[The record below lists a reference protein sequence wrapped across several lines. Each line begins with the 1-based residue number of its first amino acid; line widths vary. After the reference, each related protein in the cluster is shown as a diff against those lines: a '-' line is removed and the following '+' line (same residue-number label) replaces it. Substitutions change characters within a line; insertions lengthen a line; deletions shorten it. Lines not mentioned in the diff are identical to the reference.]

1 MNKNF
6 RNYTSLSFA
15 FALAMTMASCSDN
28 TVDNPDNGGTKKDSV
43 VVSETDAAYV
53 GKAVGNFTADEW
65 YPGGELG
72 TTDNTSSNCYSDE
85 TPAVLADANMQQEFK
100 AGELLFERQYTWNT
114 GAFKG
119 LGPASVRTSCLDCH
133 PSYGHGKRVNQY
145 ETRYGNGNGY
155 LLVIYHPTSEGS
167 NDGSYISEVTGM
179 PQTQSQ
185 SPFLPPIDES
195 QINMSWQHIDKMETE
210 DIPSMQFADG
220 ETFDLIYPEISIPS
234 TAFNTD
240 PVPSNYAVRLE
251 STIGIIGTGMID
263 AIPSE
268 DIVAQYK
275 SEASYFKSTGLDVS
289 EYINPNMFDGTTM
302 EMTAGAYYTTF
313 GRDSKYATG
322 GVHADGSEFDPN
334 TTDGNKKLL
343 KRYTYALTRGSL
355 QDGPGANAIWNIT
368 NVSRQ
373 DRPCLYTTTPWAKA
387 MSENANVIASIK
399 KDPTSP
405 YYADGTDDGIKNAV
419 ATLLD
424 PSTNQFDND
433 IYNFKPEQSMDDFY
447 AFMVWHRGLAIPRAR
462 NLNDAQVQ
470 QGKKLFMEW
479 GCANC
484 HRAKWQTG
492 DDNYVTSKYI
502 ADKPLPRY
510 QNQTIYPYSDF
521 VQHKLYM
528 KNDIHG
534 SWCRTTP
541 LWGRGLSFLNTGAED
556 RLHDCRARNEV
567 EAIMWHC
574 YSKKSHAY
582 SSAIN
587 FYKASKA
594 DRDAVVKFLRSI

>member
-6 RNYTSLSFA
+6 KNYAYMS
-15 FALAMTMASCSDN
+15 FALALATTMASCSDDESK
-28 TVDNPDNGGTKKDSV
+28 VEIQ
-43 VVSETDAAYV
+43 ETDAAYV
-53 GKAVGNFTADEW
+53 GKEVGNFSADEW
-65 YPGGELG
+65 YPGGKLG
-72 TTDNTSSNCYSDE
+72 TTENTGSSSYSDQ
-85 TPAVLADANMQQEFK
+85 TPAVDNDPELFK
-100 AGELLFERQYTWNT
+100 QFFIGEQMFERQYSWNT

-119 LGPASVRTSCLDCH
+119 LGPASVRSSCFDCH
-133 PSYGHGKRVNQY
+133 PEYGHGKRKLQY

-155 LLVIYHPTSEGS
+155 LLVVYHPTSEGS
-167 NDGSYISEVTGM
+167 NDGGYIKEVTGM
-179 PQTQSQ
+179 PQTQAQ

-195 QINMSWQHIDKMETE
+195 KITISWPHVAKMETDE
-210 DIPSMQFADG
+210 IPAMQFPDG
-220 ETFDLIYPEISIPS
+220 EKFDLIYPEITIPQS
-234 TAFNTD
+234 AFNTD

-251 STIGIIGTGMID
+251 STIGIGGTGLID

-275 SEASYFKSTGLDVS
+275 SEASYFKKAGKEVS
-289 EYINPNMFDGTTM
+289 EYINPSMFDANTM
-302 EMTAGAYYTTF
+302 EMTASAYYTTF
-313 GRDSKYATG
+313 GRDSKYAIG
-322 GVHADGSEFDPN
+322 GVHADSTKFDPN
-334 TTDGNKKLL
+334 TTDGNKKII
-343 KRYTYALTRGSL
+343 KRFTYALTRGSL

-368 NVSRQ
+368 NVTRQ

-387 MSENANVIASIK
+387 MSENTKVIAAIK

-405 YYADGTDDGIKNAV
+405 YYADGTDEGIKEAV
-419 ATLLD
+419 ANLLD
-424 PSTNQFDND
+424 PKTNQFDNQWH
-433 IYNFKPEQSMDDFY
+433 NFKPEQSMDDFY
-447 AFMVWHRGLAIPRAR
+447 AFMVWHRGLAVPRAR
-462 NLNDAQVQ
+462 NLNDPQVQ
-470 QGKKLFMEW
+470 KGKKLFMEW

-484 HRAKWQTG
+484 HKPSWKTG

-502 ADKPLPRY
+502 ADKKLPRY
-510 QNQTIYPYSDF
+510 QNQTIHPYSDF

-528 KNDIHG
+528 MNDIHE

-541 LWGRGLSFLNTGAED
+541 LWGRGLSYVNTGAED

-582 SSAIN
+582 HAAMN
-587 FYKASKA
+587 FYKASKS